1 MTLVEGIHDKINKS
15 CIVLFLNKKKKAANK
30 AHKRNHL
37 KYKQKEKNKNKW
49 KIIT

>member
-15 CIVLFLNKKKKAANK
+15 CIVLFLN
-30 AHKRNHL
+30 
-37 KYKQKEKNKNKW
+37 YKQKEKNKNKW